1 MILSYSLNF
10 IFFAVPRT
18 GTHSTREALRPYLK
32 GEDWEQQ
39 VLHGSQ
45 LSPINEIARIGHG
58 HITVQEL
65 RSVLKPGV
73 WESLYKFAI
82 VRNPFDRFVS
92 VCSFLNRDNPEF
104 KAHPS
109 RWMKAAL
116 ERPRFRHRVLV
127 RPQNDQLVDTDKE
140 IRLDY
145 IGRYEN
151 LQKSMDRIFRD
162 LNLSPISLKQRNA
175 SSHAHYKQYYDDEL
189 KDAAA
194 TFYKQD
200 LKLFDYEY

>member
-1 MILSYSLNF
+1 M
-10 IFFAVPRT
+10 
-18 GTHSTREALRPYLK
+18 LRPYLK
-32 GEDWEQQ
+32 SEDWEQQ
-39 VLHGSQ
+39 VLHGKQ
-45 LSPINEIARIGHG
+45 LSPIDQIARIGHG

-65 RSVLKPGV
+65 RSVLPPEV
-73 WESLYKFAI
+73 WKSHYKFAI

-104 KAHPS
+104 KEHPL

-116 ERPRFRHRVLV
+116 QRPRFRQRVLV
-127 RPQNDQLVDTDKE
+127 RPQIDQLMDKDKE

-151 LQKSMDRIFRD
+151 LQQSMDRIFRD
-162 LNLSPISLKQRNA
+162 LDLLPTSLKQRNA

-194 TFYKQD
+194 SFYKQD
-200 LKLFDYEY
+200 LKLFGYEY